1 MPFAPVIL
9 EEFHNDILCG
19 WKKSHISSQHMTL
32 VYKVKNKWIERL
44 SGVVHVD
51 GTVRPQ
57 IINEK
62 TNKVY
67 FNILKSF
74 YEETGVPVLIN
85 TSFNLHGE
93 PIINDI
99 QKARECLIDKKIDI
113 LVANNEIY
121 NI

>member
-1 MPFAPVIL
+1 M
-9 EEFHNDILCG
+9 
-19 WKKSHISSQHMTL
+19 
-32 VYKVKNKWIERL
+32 
-44 SGVVHVD
+44 HVD

-113 LVANNEIY
+113 LVLIMKFIIFSFEY
-121 NI
+121 